1 MNAVALALAVVV
13 GMAGDDVAIVMVT
26 SRLSERFGPICLYMD
41 TDYT

>member
-26 SRLSERFGPICLYMD
+26 SRLSGRFGLICLYID